1 MTARLALLTQLET
14 VLSCAE
20 CGSPPLPDQAQQWV
34 AESQADPRLHGMA
47 LDILGHAHQHFSA
60 HHAAQTAFSQAAA
73 SYRQAGQIGS
83 STNSLLLLATSYLL
97 NDQPLLA
104 LDQWTKALM
113 QAKAAQ
119 NLGQCVRVY
128 LGIGQVYIGF
138 KDDEAAL
145 RCSEMALKMA
155 VAIADPLLECDALLY
170 VASDQYR
177 LQRYAQALDAIA
189 RAERLMELPLHNK
202 VWAAEIVYYR
212 GLIHGQQGMLQQ
224 ARVELATAYDLHS
237 ANDNLWGK
245 AHALTGLGEILLQLQ
260 ATDAEAI
267 LLQAQQLAEQAG
279 VPSLQTRCCKALI
292 DCYLAKQQAELAL
305 PFYAQ
310 LFAQQSLPER
320 KISAT
325 HRQKI
330 MQLETQSRV
339 LQLQKMPAII
349 PHLPVV

>member
-14 VLSCAE
+14 VLNCAE

-47 LDILGHAHQHFSA
+47 LDILGHAHQHFSQ
-60 HHAAQTAFSQAAA
+60 HHAAQIAFREAAA
-73 SYRQAGQIGS
+73 SYRQAGQMAS

-97 NDQPLLA
+97 NEQPLLA
-104 LDQWTKALM
+104 LDQWTKALL
-113 QAKAAQ
+113 QAKSAQ
-119 NLGQCVRVY
+119 NLGQCVRIY

-138 KDDEAAL
+138 QDDEAAL

-170 VASDQYR
+170 VASDNYR
-177 LQRYAQALDAIA
+177 LQRYAQALEAIA
-189 RAERLMELPLHNK
+189 RAERLMEIPLHNK

-224 ARVELATAYDLHS
+224 AKVELATAYDLHC

-245 AHALTGLGEILLQLQ
+245 AHALTGLGEVLLQLQ
-260 ATDAEAI
+260 DSQAEEI
-267 LLQAQQLAEQAG
+267 LLQAQQMTLQAG
-279 VPSLQTRCCKALI
+279 LLILQTRCCKALI
-292 DCYLAKQQAELAL
+292 DCYLAKQQAERAL

-310 LFAQQSLPER
+310 LFAQQSAPTW
-320 KISAT
+320 KISPT

-330 MQLETQSRV
+330 VQLETQSRV
-339 LQLQKMPAII
+339 LQLQKIPATLMHKPI
-349 PHLPVV
+349 

>member
-14 VLSCAE
+14 VLNCAE

-47 LDILGHAHQHFSA
+47 LDILGHAQQHFSA
-60 HHAAQTAFSQAAA
+60 HHAAQAAFSAAA
-73 SYRQAGQIGS
+73 ESYRQAGQIGS

-113 QAKAAQ
+113 QAKGAQ

-138 KDDEAAL
+138 NDNEASL

-212 GLIHGQQGMLQQ
+212 GLIHAQQGMLQQ
-224 ARVELATAYDLHS
+224 ARVELATAYDLHY

-260 ATDAEAI
+260 VAEAERI

-279 VPSLQTRCCKALI
+279 VSSLQTRCSKALI
-292 DCYLAKQQAELAL
+292 DCYLAQQQAELAL

-325 HRQKI
+325 HRKKI

-339 LQLQKMPAII
+339 LQLQKCLQTCAISS
-349 PHLPVV
+349 